1 MAFSIVLYGHHILV
15 RMLVEKRVNNE
26 NQTPKP
32 HSEVLLQQNYPK
44 LLSGRNPFASCCS
57 NSYKVKVAHHLM
69 STSFFAIKGLAK
81 CYFY

>member
-32 HSEVLLQQNYPK
+32 HSEVLSNLSYYSRITPNYFQAGI
-44 LLSGRNPFASCCS
+44 LLLC
-57 NSYKVKVAHHLM
+57 VAA
-69 STSFFAIKGLAK
+69 TAIK
-81 CYFY
+81 